1 MHNFYLKNTTKS
13 FETLPIL
20 GNSDKKNPKNP
31 YDNSYGTATE
41 KSHKLDVESDS
52 KKFKY
57 PIAVIFVLASKFFEA
72 FAANGVR
79 TVLALFLHDSLH
91 LSEDTSSAILHLFNF
106 FSQFCPIF
114 GAVLADSYLGNART
128 LFIFY
133 IPYAIGYVGLVFT
146 TLPYMEQVFSAT
158 TLVYVS
164 LLLISIGNGN
174 LRACIT
180 SLGGQQFNLP
190 EQKPELDQYFSH
202 YYFIYTLGILLSK
215 IFPPE
220 VRSVTTCFQEDVCYT
235 AVFGMLCLVFFASWF
250 VFLVGLCFYKH
261 ETPQHNNVLFKVM
274 GCCVHALLNKL
285 KGKVTT
291 GDCLESAI
299 GKYSDVFV
307 ADVRSFLRVIVL
319 FIPLPIYFS
328 LLAQQDSSWTFQ
340 ATQLNTTI
348 AGFYIQPDQ
357 IKAIGP
363 ILLLILIPLFDK
375 FIHPLCRYFGHQ
387 LSPLHSVSLGGFS
400 AAFSF
405 SCAGILQILIEE
417 SDAPISVIWQF
428 PQFFFL
434 QLGEVLLSIPGLQFA
449 FTQAPSS
456 MKSVLTAAWFCNNA
470 IGNLIVVIMK
480 EIKPIRY
487 QSTEFF
493 MYSLMMLLGIVIFS
507 FLAHLYE
514 ERGEMRT
521 SEGIIASEEQTIE
534 KFVYVEELGIG
545 NLEANS
551 FDSMNSNY
559 RY

>member
-1 MHNFYLKNTTKS
+1 MHNFYIKNTKTD

-20 GNSDKKNPKNP
+20 GNEKHQKNC
-31 YDNSYGTATE
+31 DYGSTKTE
-41 KSHKLDVESDS
+41 KPTKDDSDC
-52 KKFKY
+52 FKY

-79 TVLALFLHDSLH
+79 TVLALFLHDSIQ
-91 LSEDTSSAILHLFNF
+91 LSEDASSVVLHLFNF

-114 GAVLADSYLGNART
+114 GAVLADSYLGNAKT

-133 IPYAIGYVGLVFT
+133 IPYAIGYVGLVLT
-146 TLPYMEQVFSAT
+146 TVPYLEEIISTT

-180 SLGGQQFNLP
+180 SLGGHQFILP

-202 YYFIYTLGILLSK
+202 YYFVYTLGILLSK
-215 IFPPE
+215 VFPPE

-235 AVFGMLCLVFFASWF
+235 AVFGLLCIVFFASWF
-250 VFLVGLCFYKH
+250 IFLLGLCFYKS
-261 ETPQHNNVLFKVM
+261 ETPQHNNVLCQVIA
-274 GCCVHALLNKL
+274 CVWHALWNKV
-285 KGKVTT
+285 KGKSSSNEWL
-291 GDCLESAI
+291 DSAV

-307 ADVRSFLRVIVL
+307 NDVRSFLRVTVL
-319 FIPLPIYFS
+319 FIPLPIYWS

-340 ATQLNTTI
+340 ATQMNTTI
-348 AGFYIQPDQ
+348 AGYYIQPDQ

-363 ILLLILIPLFDK
+363 LLLLLLIPLFEK
-375 FIHPLCRYFGHQ
+375 VINPFCHQ
-387 LSPLHSVSLGGFS
+387 CQISPLHSVSLGGFS

-405 SCAGILQILIEE
+405 ACAGILQILIEK
-417 SDAPISVIWQF
+417 SDYTLSVIWQF
-428 PQFFFL
+428 PQFLFL

-470 IGNLIVVIMK
+470 FGNLIVVIMK
-480 EIKPIRY
+480 EVKPVHD

-493 MYSLMMLLGIVIFS
+493 MYSILMLLGIVIFS
-507 FLAHLYE
+507 FLAHWYE
-514 ERGEMRT
+514 QRWETRS

-534 KFVYVEELGIG
+534 KFVYVEELGLG
-545 NLEANS
+545 NLEGNS
-551 FDSMNSNY
+551 LESLNSNCSKC
-559 RY
+559 